1 MAWNEDLVNDLEGLN
16 TPMETLTTQ
25 SVAFQL
31 NWYEGVYNA
40 GSLG

>member
-16 TPMETLTTQ
+16 NPMGALTTQ

-31 NWYEGVYNA
+31 NWYEG
-40 GSLG
+40 GL